1 MNILYEDE
9 AIIVCEKE
17 AGVATQ
23 TKQFGQ
29 KDMESLLKNY
39 LVMKGERPYIGI
51 VHRLDQPVSGVM
63 VFAKTSKAASRLSEQ
78 VRDKK
83 MHKK

>member
-29 KDMESLLKNY
+29 NVIIIIMVLCVIKLLGKKKIPKILNTLNSNFKTKNFV
-39 LVMKGERPYIGI
+39 L
-51 VHRLDQPVSGVM
+51 
-63 VFAKTSKAASRLSEQ
+63 
-78 VRDKK
+78 
-83 MHKK
+83 